1 MNNMMSVQPSVSD
14 KQCACQF
21 TVRRSEFFFFFC
33 REVWEWGGGGWG
45 EVTVFAGKLFY
56 CSSILKEKPSGVPAR
71 IFNVA

>member
-1 MNNMMSVQPSVSD
+1 MMSVQPSVSD

-33 REVWEWGGGGWG
+33 REVREWG
-45 EVTVFAGKLFY
+45 VTVFAGKLFY
-56 CSSILKEKPSGVPAR
+56 CSSILKEKPSGVPAH

>member
-1 MNNMMSVQPSVSD
+1 MMSVQPSVSD

-21 TVRRSEFFFFFC
+21 TVRRSEFFFFLQGG
-33 REVWEWGGGGWG
+33 VGVGGGR
-45 EVTVFAGKLFY
+45 VTVFAGKQFY

>member
-1 MNNMMSVQPSVSD
+1 MMSVQPSVSD

-21 TVRRSEFFFFFC
+21 TVRRSEFFFFLQGGVGVGE
-33 REVWEWGGGGWG
+33 RGGG
-45 EVTVFAGKLFY
+45 VTVFAGKLFY